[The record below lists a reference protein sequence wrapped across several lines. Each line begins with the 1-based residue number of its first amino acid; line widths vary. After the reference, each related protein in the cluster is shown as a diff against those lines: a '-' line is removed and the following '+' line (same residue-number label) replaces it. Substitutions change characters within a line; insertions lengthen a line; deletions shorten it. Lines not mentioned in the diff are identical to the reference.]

1 MSEPAHVIVNQKHA
15 LKSLVFLTS
24 QTTL

>member
-1 MSEPAHVIVNQKHA
+1 VNQILSQKHG

>member
-1 MSEPAHVIVNQKHA
+1 